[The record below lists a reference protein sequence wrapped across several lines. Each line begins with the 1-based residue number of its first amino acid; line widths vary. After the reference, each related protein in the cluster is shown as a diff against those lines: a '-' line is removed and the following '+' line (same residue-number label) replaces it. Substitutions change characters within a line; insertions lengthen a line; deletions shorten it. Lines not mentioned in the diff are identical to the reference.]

1 MSNHETMTGTNVLE
15 QSHAAGFVCGMNQ
28 SAGLQL
34 HFETD
39 ASGIATAVWQPS
51 PRFQS
56 YPDRVHGGI
65 IAALVDSA
73 MLHALFANG
82 VAWVTAELTI
92 RYLQGVNLL
101 EPLQIT
107 GRNESVRCG
116 VYGCTARIHKGGRL
130 GDRAAPNSQTD
141 PGPPN

>member
-1 MSNHETMTGTNVLE
+1 MSHQEPKTATDALE
-15 QSHAAGFVCGMNQ
+15 RSHAACFVCGMNQ
-28 SAGLQL
+28 GTGLQV

-39 ASGIATAVWQPS
+39 PDGTATAVWQPS

-82 VAWVTAELTI
+82 VAGVTAELTI
-92 RYLQGVNLL
+92 RYLRGVNLE

-107 GRNESVRCG
+107 GRNESIRCG
-116 VYGCTARIHKGGRL
+116 VYCCSARIRQGGSL
-130 GDRAAPNSQTD
+130 AVRASAKFMVM
-141 PGPPN
+141 PGTAI